1 MKKVWIGIIAA
12 VIAIVIAA
20 VVGVV
25 IQKNVKRS
33 SR

>member
-1 MKKVWIGIIAA
+1 MKKVWIGIVAA
-12 VIAIVIAA
+12 VVAIIIAA